1 MRKAKFI
8 FLILAILFGM
18 AYVIYAGF
26 QKSFVYYFTVSEIV
40 SNPPKNNSD
49 VKVTGTVKKGSV
61 IKDMDRVEFTITEGG
76 KEIKVVYRGI
86 LPDAFSEDNE
96 VIAEGKFDRKNMLVR
111 AHTLMTKCPS
121 RYENMEAGNDDKGYS
136 KG

>member
-18 AYVIYAGF
+18 AYVIYSGF

-40 SNPPKNNSD
+40 SNPPENNTD

-61 IKDMDRVEFTITEGG
+61 VKDMDKVEFIITEGNE
-76 KEIKVVYRGI
+76 EIRVLYKGI

-96 VIAEGKFDRKNMLVR
+96 VIAEGKFDRNNMVVR

-121 RYENMEAGNDDKGYS
+121 RYENMEAEDDDKGYS